1 MLLDGSRNH
10 SPLLG
15 SNQSLHAAQ
24 LQELGSQ
31 LERARKEGIEAAERR
46 SVGEISAL
54 RNQLGSKSK

>member
-1 MLLDGSRNH
+1 MLDGLKDDTP
-10 SPLLG
+10 PLG
-15 SNQSLHAAQ
+15 GNQSLHVAQ

-31 LERARKEGIEAAERR
+31 LERVRNEGIEAAQRK